1 MHKLEGH
8 DHVLQKVHLQMD
20 TIDLGSITCHFTLV
34 HLLEG
39 KIFSLNMFSR
49 YVDPIE
55 YWCMVGKLLHIIHT
69 RLDICYVIGLISHY
83 IQVFQYSHFD
93 VSNIFFNISR
103 EPKTLQFAI
112 EKEGRRNF
120 CDFVDTNYFEI

>member
-1 MHKLEGH
+1 
-8 DHVLQKVHLQMD
+8 
-20 TIDLGSITCHFTLV
+20 
-34 HLLEG
+34 
-39 KIFSLNMFSR
+39 
-49 YVDPIE
+49 
-55 YWCMVGKLLHIIHT
+55 MVGKLLHIIHT